1 MDLVWDTQ
9 IFIIS
14 AMVTISV
21 FFLLLI
27 PVRRDE
33 HCNTYTYK
41 IPIWVNIPLSTFW
54 GGLSYGVMLGLHGL

>member
-54 GGLSYGVMLGLHGL
+54 